1 MKDCA
6 FLSFIRCLWPSEC
19 DDAVFSL
26 FPGRGSM
33 AKPLPFALVHGVRM
47 FAGAGDVCRAFR
59 KLYLDMCSN
68 MVTPGHTFIF

>member
-1 MKDCA
+1 
-6 FLSFIRCLWPSEC
+6 
-19 DDAVFSL
+19 
-26 FPGRGSM
+26 M